1 MLILTGV
8 VCLWAGWNRIFVF
21 FICISKRFYASLYK
35 STDLW
40 RLMAVWT
47 AIAFSSASVD
57 SGALCT
63 RRGDVEESVLDVNA
77 SNLIEHGGEIHEE
90 ECWS

>member
-1 MLILTGV
+1 
-8 VCLWAGWNRIFVF
+8 
-21 FICISKRFYASLYK
+21 
-35 STDLW
+35 
-40 RLMAVWT
+40 MAVWT